1 MFFTMLE
8 RWLVVSTLWW
18 LVPGMLLRFDFG
30 AGGWVPLDF
39 WWGGVIGIYLV
50 KKLLIDRQWLSYPL
64 FWPGAAFIT
73 WAFFTLIWQ
82 GSDLL
87 PLERILS
94 GAYLVQWV
102 WWWIWG
108 YLVFSVVRVAEH
120 RASLIKHLEWI
131 LALVLVGGLI
141 QFQWFPNLGSWSVE
155 GGWDPHSG
163 RLFGTWL
170 DPNFIAGFLA
180 LSAPVLWE
188 WFYSSPWGGRKIF
201 RGILF
206 LLLIIAAF
214 LTFSRSGYL
223 ALAIG
228 LLLFWVRRTPW
239 MIGIS
244 ALALMVAVSFNFRV
258 QERLIQ
264 FTDTLT
270 SIIQQDPRSVDP
282 TAQLRI
288 DSWRDSLALWEEG
301 NHWTGIGYN
310 TYRYRAAQAG
320 LTQENFHSAG
330 GADSSLL
337 TILVTTGFIGLGL
350 IFWLLFVLLWPGI
363 QFWAAQI
370 PPLQRAFAAG
380 TVGLLVHA
388 CFVNS
393 LWYPFIALW
402 WLVLW
407 VVSQRR

>member
-73 WAFFTLIWQ
+73 WSFFTLIWQ

-94 GAYLVQWV
+94 GAYLVQWI

-120 RASLIKHLEWI
+120 RAFLIKHLEWI

-170 DPNFIAGFLA
+170 DPNF
-180 LSAPVLWE
+180 
-188 WFYSSPWGGRKIF
+188 Y
-201 RGILF
+201 RGI
-206 LLLIIAAF
+206 
-214 LTFSRSGYL
+214 FSTERAG
-223 ALAIG
+223 
-228 LLLFWVRRTPW
+228 
-239 MIGIS
+239 
-244 ALALMVAVSFNFRV
+244 AV
-258 QERLIQ
+258 
-264 FTDTLT
+264 
-270 SIIQQDPRSVDP
+270 
-282 TAQLRI
+282 
-288 DSWRDSLALWEEG
+288 G
-301 NHWTGIGYN
+301 M
-310 TYRYRAAQAG
+310 
-320 LTQENFHSAG
+320 
-330 GADSSLL
+330 
-337 TILVTTGFIGLGL
+337 
-350 IFWLLFVLLWPGI
+350 VLLESIGR
-363 QFWAAQI
+363 AQNF
-370 PPLQRAFAAG
+370 PRNFVFAFDRGGVFDLFAQWILSFSDWITFILGASYAVDDRDQCAG
-380 TVGLLVHA
+380 TDGRGV
-388 CFVNS
+388 F
-393 LWYPFIALW
+393 
-402 WLVLW
+402 
-407 VVSQRR
+407 